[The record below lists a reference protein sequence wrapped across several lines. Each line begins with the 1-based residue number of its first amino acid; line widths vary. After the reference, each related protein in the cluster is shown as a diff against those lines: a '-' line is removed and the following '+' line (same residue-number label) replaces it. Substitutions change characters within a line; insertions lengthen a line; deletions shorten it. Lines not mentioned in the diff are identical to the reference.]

1 LIVHSNTKLVNLG
14 ETSVSFFCLYC
25 CQTFL
30 GALRPRHLGF
40 PRSVFHC
47 FTTKIVALL
56 FGHCRGFITDLSHAL
71 GLKQHESSQYGTF
84 ETPDGKR
91 ITIRVSNHNARVSNF
106 DKNNESEGISIV
118 ISSHKNK
125 GLHNDGNAH
134 IIEYFYPKRALENAE
149 GKPLA
154 EMIRSVSDTLAGE
167 EFKDTTGLAE
177 REEVN
182 GSSVREHRVYHGSG
196 ADFDAFDHSHMGEGE
211 GAQAYGWGTYVTDVE
226 GIGRT
231 YAIQTT
237 TKLNDG
243 ELRLNLTMIT
253 E

>member
-1 LIVHSNTKLVNLG
+1 M
-14 ETSVSFFCLYC
+14 
-25 CQTFL
+25 
-30 GALRPRHLGF
+30 
-40 PRSVFHC
+40 
-47 FTTKIVALL
+47 
-56 FGHCRGFITDLSHAL
+56 SHAL

-106 DKNNESEGISIV
+106 DKNNESDGISIV

-154 EMIRSVSDTLAGE
+154 EMIRSVSDALAGE

-243 ELRLNLTMIT
+243 EQRLNLPMIT
-253 E
+253 TMTSSSKNIISPARYLS